1 MSLVLT
7 KGIISHKKRWIM
19 VNEWSNTFASI
30 LYIHFI
36 SSRIFSLLFK
46 VVLIVF
52 ACIILFLFT
61 SKIYTGGNSEIYKN
75 VFLSGDAKTASID
88 RTVLSTSHP
97 VRAISNTSE
106 DEMSL
111 LGAESSVELIN
122 DNRKQSLVNMTT
134 QASLNNIID
143 DCFFGD
149 DALNCNVVLVHSPF
163 SSDND
168 VDGFTMTN
176 ENGGCVM
183 NKELLNKFHD
193 RLEEM
198 EEKVD
203 SNDFKTIWD
212 HVLDEASDLND
223 DICTDDIDESAVA

>member
-1 MSLVLT
+1 MSGEAEQT
-7 KGIISHKKRWIM
+7 PQKKR
-19 VNEWSNTFASI
+19 TI
-30 LYIHFI
+30 L
-36 SSRIFSLLFK
+36 
-46 VVLIVF
+46 
-52 ACIILFLFT
+52 
-61 SKIYTGGNSEIYKN
+61 G
-75 VFLSGDAKTASID
+75 
-88 RTVLSTSHP
+88 TSHP
-97 VRAISNTSE
+97 IQAISNTSE

-111 LGAESSVELIN
+111 LEASSTVNLAVGN
-122 DNRKQSLVNMTT
+122 NPKQSVVNMAT

-168 VDGFTMTN
+168 VDGFTMNN
-176 ENGGCVM
+176 ENGDCVM

-203 SNDFKTIWD
+203 STDFKTIWD
-212 HVLDEASDLND
+212 HVLDEDNLND
-223 DICTDDIDESAVA
+223 DMCTDDIDESVVV

>member
-1 MSLVLT
+1 MKTPPLT
-7 KGIISHKKRWIM
+7 TNMIINSHTIQTIT
-19 VNEWSNTFASI
+19 N
-30 LYIHFI
+30 
-36 SSRIFSLLFK
+36 
-46 VVLIVF
+46 
-52 ACIILFLFT
+52 
-61 SKIYTGGNSEIYKN
+61 
-75 VFLSGDAKTASID
+75 
-88 RTVLSTSHP
+88 P
-97 VRAISNTSE
+97 SE

-111 LGAESSVELIN
+111 LEAGSNVDLVDGNE
-122 DNRKQSLVNMTT
+122 KQSVVNMAT

-168 VDGFTMTN
+168 VDAFTMN
-176 ENGGCVM
+176 NDNGDCVM

-203 SNDFKTIWD
+203 STDFKTIWD
-212 HVLDEASDLND
+212 HVLDEDNLND
-223 DICTDDIDESAVA
+223 DMCTDDIDESVVV